1 MRAPARGRGVTELP
15 PFHNEP
21 VLDLTQAAQRDEL
34 REGLAWLDERLPLS
48 APIWIGH
55 ERRDGQRIVSTDP
68 ADPERVVAI
77 APIATAREVTTAVS
91 TAERGYRQWAAFP
104 ARERAAVLSRAAA
117 WLRERRAT
125 FAALCVREAG
135 KPWADADADVCQAID
150 FLEFY
155 ARGAVALGRG
165 RALFQVPGE
174 HNGLH
179 YASRGVVAAIT
190 PWNYPV
196 AIPAGMVAAGL
207 ATGNAVVFKPAQQ
220 TPLCGFVLVE
230 ALRDAGVPAE
240 ALTLLQGD
248 AETGAALV
256 RDPRVATIAFTG
268 SSRVGLDVIA
278 AAADIAPGQRQLK
291 RTIVEMGGKN
301 CIIVDAD
308 ADLESAVPAI
318 VRSAFSYA
326 GQRCS
331 AASRLMVHE
340 AVAEELIERVAAA
353 VDALEVGL
361 PEEFGTVVGPV
372 IDRLA
377 QARVARYA
385 RQAALSGEVI
395 AHRLPAADERSERG
409 WWCPPIVVADV
420 DPAAAVLRDEV
431 LGPLLTI
438 ERVLSIGD
446 ACDRIDALPYALT
459 GGLFC
464 RNQDT
469 VEHVVART
477 PVGNLYVNRAITGA
491 VVGRQP
497 FGGNRLS
504 GTGSKAGGPDYLLH
518 FVEPLVVTES
528 SMPPPPRTGRFDGT
542 ADADA
547 GADADADRTPESA
560 SH

>member
-1 MRAPARGRGVTELP
+1 VTELP

-21 VLDLTQAAQRDEL
+21 VLDLTQAANRDEL

-68 ADPERVVAI
+68 ADPERVVAT
-77 APIATAREVTTAVS
+77 APIATALEVTAAVS
-91 TAERGYRQWAAFP
+91 TAEHGYRQWAAVP

-135 KPWADADADVCQAID
+135 KPWAEADADVCQAID

-174 HNGLH
+174 RNGLH
-179 YASRGVVAAIT
+179 YASRGIVAAIA
-190 PWNYPV
+190 PWNYP
-196 AIPAGMVAAGL
+196 AGMLAAGL
-207 ATGNAVVFKPAQQ
+207 ATGNAVIFKPAHQ

-240 ALTLLQGD
+240 ALTLIQGD

-268 SSRVGLDVIA
+268 SSRVGLDIIA
-278 AAADIAPGQRQLK
+278 AAADVAPGQRQLK
-291 RTIVEMGGKN
+291 RAIVDMGGKN

-308 ADLESAVPAI
+308 ADLDTAVPAI
-318 VRSAFSYA
+318 VHSAFTYA
-326 GQRCS
+326 GQKCS
-331 AASRLMVHE
+331 AASRLLVHE
-340 AVAEELIERVAAA
+340 HVATELIERVAAA
-353 VDALEVGL
+353 VEALEVGR

-385 RQAALSGEVI
+385 QQAAGSGAVV
-395 AHRLPAADERSERG
+395 AHRVPQERPEHG
-409 WWCPPIVVADV
+409 WYCPPIVVADV

-464 RNQDT
+464 RSQDT

-528 SMPPPPRTGRFDGT
+528 AMPPPPRSGRFE
-542 ADADA
+542 ADEEPAA
-547 GADADADRTPESA
+547 EADRTPESA